1 MNSTH
6 GSTALAPRAWPDMNT
21 PARRTACRFDAALTG
36 DPWDWDAE
44 HANDNTILRY
54 RWESEAGDQ
63 RRGAAKIRP

>member
-1 MNSTH
+1 
-6 GSTALAPRAWPDMNT
+6 MNT

-44 HANDNTILRY
+44 HANDDTILRY

-63 RRGAAKIRP
+63 WRGAAKIRP